1 MRFSARFPLAASA
14 SISKAV
20 AFPLG
25 EQHRRCV
32 LRFSRRVRKTS
43 WPSKPL
49 ANKEDVT
56 CAVLPGPQSSYSC
69 GSKPRCR
76 PLLCAFRQFAF
87 PPLLLLP
94 VRHALVGDSLY
105 AGNVFAQAA
114 QLFQTFGL
122 THVHLKLQ
130 LEQLITHLLFLVP
143 KFFVSQISDLFCLH
157 KSS

>member
-1 MRFSARFPLAASA
+1 MRSSARFPLAASA
-14 SISKAV
+14 SISKAA
-20 AFPLG
+20 AFPPG
-25 EQHRRCV
+25 EQRRQCV

-56 CAVLPGPQSSYSC
+56 CVVLPGPQSSYSC

-76 PLLCAFRQFAF
+76 SLLCAFRQFAF

-94 VRHALVGDSLY
+94 GRRALVGDSLY

-114 QLFQTFGL
+114 QLFQTL
-122 THVHLKLQ
+122 SLPHIHLKLQ
-130 LEQLITHLLFLVP
+130 LEELIAHLLFLVP
-143 KFFVSQISDLFCLH
+143 KFFVSQVPDFFCLH
-157 KSS
+157 KS